1 MDRETVLVGI
11 DAGTTKVTTLIGEV
25 ARSGDV
31 NIIGYG
37 IGPSAGMKKGMVA
50 NIDQTVNS
58 IAASIE
64 KAERLSGYKISSAFV
79 GVGGSHITSQNSR
92 GVVAVSGHRREVS
105 REDVGRATDAAKA
118 VQVPSNRELL
128 HVIPR
133 GFIVDGQDGI
143 KDPLGMSA
151 VRLEVETHIVAGAA
165 TSVQNLSKC
174 ITQANVQI
182 DELVIN
188 SIAAAE
194 AVLTETEKDL
204 GVLVADIGGGT
215 TDIAIFADG
224 AIYHSAVLPVGGIN
238 VTNDVAIGLRTSLD
252 LAEEIKIRHGTANL
266 AEVQPEELL
275 NVAVLGEE
283 DGQTI
288 QRKRLSEVIEAR
300 MGEIRSRRHAAR
312 RGSADRRR
320 RASQR
325 RGGARARG
333 AADAGAD
340 RRAAGG
346 RRPHGPAREPC
357 FRHAH
362 RPAGVGCQSPGR
374 GADRLHPHPV
384 AGRWRGARRRLGPG
398 PLPRLTR
405 GRRPAG
411 ANPGGRAPVW
421 TSALL
426 FHHRCGPCG

>member
-1 MDRETVLVGI
+1 LDRETVLVGI

-92 GVVAVSGHRREVS
+92 GVVAVSGHKREVS

-151 VRLEVETHIVAGAA
+151 VRLAVDTHIVAGAA

-194 AVLTETEKDL
+194 AVLTDTEKDL

-238 VTNDVAIGLRTSLD
+238 VTNDVAIGLRTSLN
-252 LAEEIKIRHGTANL
+252 LAEEIKIRHGSANL
-266 AEVQPEELL
+266 ADVQPEELL

-288 QRKRLSEVIEAR
+288 QRKKLSEIIEAR
-300 MGEIRSRRHAAR
+300 MGEIYQLIHEEVKRSGHGGMLPAGAVLT
-312 RGSADRRR
+312 G
-320 RASQR
+320 
-325 RGGARARG
+325 GGARLNG
-333 AADAGAD
+333 AAEL
-340 RRAAGG
+340 
-346 RRPHGPAREPC
+346 AREVLQMPV
-357 FRHAH
+357 RIGA
-362 RPAGVGCQSPGR
+362 PQGVGGLMDQ
-374 GADRLHPHPV
+374 
-384 AGRWRGARRRLGPG
+384 LGN
-398 PLPRLTR
+398 
-405 GRRPAG
+405 PAFATPIGLLVWG
-411 ANPGGRAPVW
+411 ANHLGAEPIGYTPSPSLTGGVGRVMDWLRGLFPG
-421 TSALL
+421 
-426 FHHRCGPCG
+426 

>member
-1 MDRETVLVGI
+1 LDRETVLVGI

-58 IAASIE
+58 ITASIE

-92 GVVAVSGHRREVS
+92 GVVAVSGHKREVS

-151 VRLEVETHIVAGAA
+151 VRLEVDTHIVAGAA

-188 SIAAAE
+188 SIAAGE
-194 AVLTETEKDL
+194 AVLTDTEKDL

-238 VTNDVAIGLRTSLD
+238 VTNDVAIGLRTSLN
-252 LAEEIKIRHGTANL
+252 LAEEIKIRHGSANL
-266 AEVQPEELL
+266 SDVQPEELL

-288 QRKRLSEVIEAR
+288 QRKKLSEIIEAR
-300 MGEIRSRRHAAR
+300 MGEIYQLIHEEVKRSGHGGMLPAGAVLT
-312 RGSADRRR
+312 G
-320 RASQR
+320 
-325 RGGARARG
+325 GGARLNG
-333 AADAGAD
+333 AAEL
-340 RRAAGG
+340 
-346 RRPHGPAREPC
+346 AREVLQMPV
-357 FRHAH
+357 RIGA
-362 RPAGVGCQSPGR
+362 PQGVGGLMDQ
-374 GADRLHPHPV
+374 
-384 AGRWRGARRRLGPG
+384 LGN
-398 PLPRLTR
+398 
-405 GRRPAG
+405 PAFATPIGLLVWG
-411 ANPGGRAPVW
+411 ANHLGAEPIGYTPSPSLTGGVGRVMDWLRGLFPG
-421 TSALL
+421 
-426 FHHRCGPCG
+426 